1 MTKRLS
7 WAVAALTLL
16 WGGVREARADLVL
29 DQFNTPTN
37 TGEAIIVGN
46 PSPTDEA
53 QTITV
58 GVTGTLARIDL
69 LVREDTTSTANLL
82 FDIRATNGGVPVADN
97 TGVLASVV
105 VPHGTVPIDPLTMTY
120 TSIDISSFGVPVTDG
135 EMLAI
140 VLRTDTGGRYLWKN
154 GNPVYTRGES
164 FFRFPNVSPDWRTW
178 SSAGNNFDFA
188 FRTYVD
194 TAVAVPEPSTLTLL
208 GIGTL
213 SLLGYGWR
221 QRKQA
226 AA

>member
-7 WAVAALTLL
+7 WAVTALTLL
-16 WGGVREARADLVL
+16 WGGEGQARADLVL

-37 TGEAIIVGN
+37 TGEAIVVGN
-46 PSPTDEA
+46 PSPFDEA
-53 QTITV
+53 QTFTV
-58 GVTGTLARIDL
+58 GVTGTLARIDF
-69 LVREDTTSTANLL
+69 LVREDSTSTGNLL

-97 TGVLASVV
+97 MAVLASVV
-105 VPHGTVPIDPLTMTY
+105 VPHGTVPTDPLTMTY
-120 TSIDISSFGVPVTDG
+120 TGIDVSSFGLSVTEG

-154 GNPVYTRGES
+154 GAPVYTRGEP
-164 FFRFPNVSPDWRTW
+164 FFREPNVGPDWRSW
-178 SSAGNNFDFA
+178 SSAGANFDFA

-194 TAVAVPEPSTLTLL
+194 TTVAVPEPSTLTLL

-221 QRKQA
+221 RRKPA